1 MNFTIYQFS
10 YFYLLCSFFFI
21 SLFVLLLL
29 YISTNISQNIPNY
42 EKLTAYECGYEAFN
56 DTNQKYDIRYFL
68 MALFYILFDLELLF
82 LFPWITLL
90 SLNSNLIFF
99 IGLDFIF
106 ELIFCY
112 ILLWQ
117 ISSFDWK

>member
-1 MNFTIYQFS
+1 MINIYQFS
-10 YFYLLCSFFFI
+10 YLYLFCSFIFIGFFV
-21 SLFVLLLL
+21 FVLL
-29 YISTNISQNIPNY
+29 YISTIITPDIPNY

-56 DTNQKYDIRYFL
+56 DVNQKYDIRYFL

-90 SLNSNLIFF
+90 SINSNLIFF
-99 IGLDFIF
+99 VGLDFIF

-112 ILLWQ
+112 IILWQ